1 MITENEKTELINCK
15 ALRELAIQ
23 NIKQYCILTGE
34 SEDTIKNQLFVW
46 ADEYNIK
53 SPAEVYSEFY
63 ELSCKLNES
72 HSLK

>member
-1 MITENEKTELINCK
+1 MKDEKGKRELINCK
-15 ALRELAIQ
+15 ALRELAIN

-53 SPAEVYSEFY
+53 SPVEFYSEFY

>member
-1 MITENEKTELINCK
+1 MKDEKGKRELINCK
-15 ALRELAIQ
+15 ELRELAIN

-46 ADEYNIK
+46 ADEFNIK

>member
-1 MITENEKTELINCK
+1 MIAEKRELINCK

-23 NIKQYCILTGE
+23 NIKEYCSTTGE
-34 SEDTIKNQLFVW
+34 NEDTIKNQLFIW

-53 SPAEVYSEFY
+53 SPQDVYSEFY

-72 HSLK
+72 QSLT

>member
-1 MITENEKTELINCK
+1 MIAEKTELINCK

-23 NIKQYCILTGE
+23 NIKEYCSTTGE
-34 SEDTIKNQLFVW
+34 NEDTIKNQLFVW
-46 ADEYNIK
+46 ADEFNIK

-72 HSLK
+72 QSLIK

>member
-1 MITENEKTELINCK
+1 MIAEKRELINCK
-15 ALRELAIQ
+15 ELRELAIQ

-53 SPAEVYSEFY
+53 SPQDVYSEFY